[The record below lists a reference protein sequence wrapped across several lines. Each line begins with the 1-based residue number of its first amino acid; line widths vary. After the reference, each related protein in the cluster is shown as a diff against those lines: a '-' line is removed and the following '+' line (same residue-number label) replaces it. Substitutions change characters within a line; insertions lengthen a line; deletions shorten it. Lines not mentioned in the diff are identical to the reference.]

1 MFEPYLKSFY
11 VRSTD
16 PTMIKILKVCMLLFF
31 RDFNDNYFDTIAVTF
46 SLAFSKWRPFEN
58 FNKSYF
64 LIDTWDFLY
73 AFKTTLL
80 YTNYC
85 AIF

>member
-46 SLAFSKWRPFEN
+46 SLAFSKWRP
-58 FNKSYF
+58 
-64 LIDTWDFLY
+64 
-73 AFKTTLL
+73 
-80 YTNYC
+80 
-85 AIF
+85 IFFF